1 MPALPGEGRRP
12 APATDR
18 AMRRLVT
25 PIVVLALLA
34 PAAPALA
41 RDRSE
46 ELLVD
51 ACRDEQVDG
60 TYSQADFAKALRQI
74 PADTDEYTACRDVV
88 RRAQL
93 AAAAGGRRSGGGG
106 SGAGGSGG
114 DGSGGGGSGGGAGAG
129 GSGPGA
135 EAGGGESAAG
145 TTQPATPAERKALQ
159 AAGRAGA
166 KPVELAGQIVK
177 PGDAGIDGSHN
188 DLPASVLA
196 MVGVLAA
203 AALGGLGWGSWSRVR
218 ARRAG

>member
-1 MPALPGEGRRP
+1 LPASLGEGRRP
-12 APATDR
+12 ALASHR

-34 PAAPALA
+34 PAAPAFG
-41 RDRSE
+41 RDRSD

-60 TYSQADFAKALRQI
+60 TYSQADYAKALRQI

-106 SGAGGSGG
+106 AGGSSGA
-114 DGSGGGGSGGGAGAG
+114 GSGGGGGGGSAGTGGGGTSGGAGAG
-129 GSGPGA
+129 AASGA
-135 EAGGGESAAG
+135 
-145 TTQPATPAERKALQ
+145 QPATPAERKALA
-159 AAGRAGA
+159 AAGVAGA
-166 KPVELAGQIVK
+166 APVEVGGRTVK
-177 PGDAGIDGSHN
+177 PGAAGIDGSRH
-188 DLPASVLA
+188 DLPPSALA